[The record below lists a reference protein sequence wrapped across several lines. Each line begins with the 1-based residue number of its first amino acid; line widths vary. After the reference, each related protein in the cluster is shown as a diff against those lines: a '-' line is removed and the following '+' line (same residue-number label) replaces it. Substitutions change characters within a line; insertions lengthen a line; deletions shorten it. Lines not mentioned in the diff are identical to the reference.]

1 MHATD
6 PFTHRLYEERLDQ
19 LNREEAMLKV
29 NNPTHPDYL
38 AMMECVD
45 ARRDEKLRIAEK
57 EYELNIETLGRWA
70 VARRAQ
76 IHSQY
81 YQDVRETRERIIGE
95 LGQYWYAIQHERRKH
110 ANNVH
115 DFGLRFPYSQT
126 QRIRD
131 AMAYNKEV
139 AILSGVAKYEGMPAA
154 PDMRGA
160 TAQELDD
167 DFEAMNVSIPILR
180 VLQIRS

>member
-1 MHATD
+1 
-6 PFTHRLYEERLDQ
+6 
-19 LNREEAMLKV
+19 MLKAD
-29 NNPTHPDYL
+29 NPTHPDYL
-38 AMMECVD
+38 AMMECID
-45 ARRDEKLRIAEK
+45 TRRDEKLRIAEK
-57 EYELNIETLGRWA
+57 EHELKTETLGRWA

-110 ANNVH
+110 ADNVH
-115 DFGLRFPYSQT
+115 DFGLRFPQSQS
-126 QRIRD
+126 QRVRD

-154 PDMRGA
+154 PNMRGA
-160 TAQELDD
+160 SLQEFED
-167 DFEAMNVSIPILR
+167 DFEAINVSLPLIQPGA
-180 VLQIRS
+180 V

>member
-1 MHATD
+1 
-6 PFTHRLYEERLDQ
+6 
-19 LNREEAMLKV
+19 MLKAE
-29 NNPTHPDYL
+29 NPTHPDYL
-38 AMMECVD
+38 AMMECID
-45 ARRDEKLRIAEK
+45 ARRDDKLRVAEK
-57 EYELNIETLGRWA
+57 EYELNTETLGRWA

-81 YQDVRETRERIIGE
+81 FQNVRETRERILGE

-115 DFGLRFPYSQT
+115 DFGLRFPQGQSQ
-126 QRIRD
+126 RVRD
-131 AMAYNKEV
+131 VMAYNKEV

-160 TAQELDD
+160 SLQELDD
-167 DFEAMNVSIPILR
+167 DFEAINVSVAFAR
-180 VLQIRS
+180 FHLQS